1 MRITAVYPGTF
12 DPFTNG
18 HIDLV
23 RRALRIFPRLI
34 VAVAR
39 NPQKGP
45 LFTLEERLA
54 IIREAIGGLA
64 GVELD
69 TFDALTVDY
78 VRKKGAQVILRGIR
92 AVSDFESEFAMA
104 LMNRKI
110 SEEVETVFLMPNQA
124 FTYLSSRL
132 VKEVALLGGNVE
144 DLVPP
149 LASKLL
155 KERASQT
162 LSSGRSSL

>member
-1 MRITAVYPGTF
+1 MQVIAVYPGTF

-23 RRALRIFPRLI
+23 QRALRLFPRLI

-39 NPQKGP
+39 NPQKLA

-54 IIREAIGGLA
+54 IIGEAVRDVP
-64 GVELD
+64 GVEVD
-69 TFDALTVDY
+69 TFEALTVDY
-78 VRKKGAQVILRGIR
+78 VRRKGARVIIRGVR
-92 AVSDFESEFAMA
+92 AVSDFETEFAMA
-104 LMNRKI
+104 LMNRKL
-110 SEEVETVFLMPNQA
+110 SEDVETVFLMPNLSYT
-124 FTYLSSRL
+124 FLSSRL
-132 VKEVALLGGNVE
+132 VKEVALLGGNVD

-162 LSSGRSSL
+162 HSSGRG

>member
-1 MRITAVYPGTF
+1 MRVTAVYPGTF

-39 NPQKGP
+39 NPQKSP

-64 GVELD
+64 GVEMD

-78 VRKKGAQVILRGIR
+78 VRQ
-92 AVSDFESEFAMA
+92 
-104 LMNRKI
+104 
-110 SEEVETVFLMPNQA
+110 
-124 FTYLSSRL
+124 
-132 VKEVALLGGNVE
+132 
-144 DLVPP
+144 
-149 LASKLL
+149 
-155 KERASQT
+155 
-162 LSSGRSSL
+162 

>member
-1 MRITAVYPGTF
+1 MQVTAVYPGTF

-39 NPQKGP
+39 NPQKAP
-45 LFTLEERLA
+45 LFTLEDRLA
-54 IIREAIGGLA
+54 IIREAVGRLTE
-64 GVELD
+64 VEVD

-78 VRKKGAQVILRGIR
+78 VRKKGAQVILRGVR
-92 AVSDFESEFAMA
+92 AVSDFEAEFAMA

-110 SEEVETVFLMPNQA
+110 SGDVETVFLMPNQA
-124 FTYLSSRL
+124 YTYLSSRL
-132 VKEVALLGGNVE
+132 VKEVALLGGNVD

-149 LASKLL
+149 LAARLL
-155 KERASQT
+155 KQRATHNTSQG
-162 LSSGRSSL
+162 GRSA

>member
-1 MRITAVYPGTF
+1 MQVTVVYPGTF

-23 RRALRIFPRLI
+23 LRALRIFPRLV

-39 NPQKGP
+39 NPHKSP
-45 LFTLEERLA
+45 LFAVEERLA
-54 IIREAIGGLA
+54 IIQEAIGGLG
-64 GVELD
+64 GVEID
-69 TFDALTVDY
+69 TFDDLTVDY
-78 VRKKGAQVILRGIR
+78 VRKKGAQVILRGVR
-92 AVSDFESEFAMA
+92 AVSDFEAEFAMA

-110 SEEVETVFLMPNQA
+110 SEDVETVFLMPNQA
-124 FTYLSSRL
+124 YTYLSSRL
-132 VKEVALLGGNVE
+132 VKEVALLGGNVD

-155 KERASQT
+155 KEHARRAHS
-162 LSSGRSSL
+162 

>member
-1 MRITAVYPGTF
+1 VYPGTF

-23 RRALRIFPRLI
+23 RRALRIFPRLV

-39 NPQKGP
+39 NPHKSP
-45 LFTLEERLA
+45 LFTVRQRLA
-54 IIREAIGGLA
+54 IIRDAIGALPR
-64 GVELD
+64 VEVD
-69 TFDALTVDY
+69 TFDDLTVDY
-78 VRKKGAQVILRGIR
+78 VRKKGAQVILRGVR
-92 AVSDFESEFAMA
+92 AVSDFEAEFAMA

-110 SEEVETVFLMPNQA
+110 SEDIETVFLMPNLA
-124 FTYLSSRL
+124 YTYLSSRL
-132 VKEVALLGGNVE
+132 VKEVALLGGNVD

-155 KERASQT
+155 TERASQGH
-162 LSSGRSSL
+162 SQRRGGGK

>member
-1 MRITAVYPGTF
+1 MHVTAVYPGTF

-23 RRALRIFPRLI
+23 RRALRLFPRLI

-39 NPQKGP
+39 NPQKAP
-45 LFTLEERLA
+45 LFTLEDRLA
-54 IIREAIGGLA
+54 IIREA
-64 GVELD
+64 VESLSRVEVD

-78 VRKKGAQVILRGIR
+78 VRKKGAQVILRGVR

-110 SEEVETVFLMPNQA
+110 SEEIETVFLMPNQA
-124 FTYLSSRL
+124 YTYLSSRL
-132 VKEVALLGGNVE
+132 VKEVALLGGNVD

-149 LASKLL
+149 LAAKLL
-155 KERASQT
+155 KEHASHAHP
-162 LSSGRSSL
+162 

>member
-1 MRITAVYPGTF
+1 MQIIAVYPGTF

-23 RRALRIFPRLI
+23 QRALRLFPRLI

-39 NPQKGP
+39 NPQKLP

-54 IIREAIGGLA
+54 IINEAVRDVP
-64 GVELD
+64 GVEVD
-69 TFDALTVDY
+69 TFEALTVDY
-78 VRKKGAQVILRGIR
+78 VWRKGARVIIRGVR
-92 AVSDFESEFAMA
+92 AVSDFETEFAMA
-104 LMNRKI
+104 LMNRKL
-110 SEEVETVFLMPNQA
+110 SEDVETVFLMPNLSYT
-124 FTYLSSRL
+124 FLSSRL
-132 VKEVALLGGNVE
+132 VKEVALLGGNVD

-149 LASKLL
+149 LASRLL

-162 LSSGRSSL
+162 HSSGRG

>member
-1 MRITAVYPGTF
+1 MHVIAVYPGTF

-23 RRALRIFPRLI
+23 QRALRLFPRLI

-39 NPQKGP
+39 NPQKLA

-54 IIREAIGGLA
+54 IIGEAVRDGP
-64 GVELD
+64 GVEVD
-69 TFDALTVDY
+69 TFEALTVDY
-78 VRKKGAQVILRGIR
+78 VRRKGARVIIRGVR
-92 AVSDFESEFAMA
+92 AVSDFETEFAMA
-104 LMNRKI
+104 LMNRKL
-110 SEEVETVFLMPNQA
+110 SEDVETVFLMPNLSYT
-124 FTYLSSRL
+124 FLSSRL
-132 VKEVALLGGNVE
+132 VKEVALLGGNVD

-162 LSSGRSSL
+162 HSSGRG

>member
-39 NPQKGP
+39 NPQKSP

-54 IIREAIGGLA
+54 IIRDAIADLPRLE
-64 GVELD
+64 VD

-78 VRKKGAQVILRGIR
+78 VRKKGAQVILRGVR

-149 LASKLL
+149 LDRGRPRATVPRATVLSKD
-155 KERASQT
+155 S
-162 LSSGRSSL
+162 

>member
-1 MRITAVYPGTF
+1 MQVTVVYPGTF

-39 NPQKGP
+39 NPQKTP

-54 IIREAIGGLA
+54 IIHDAIGRLPE
-64 GVELD
+64 VEVD

-78 VRKKGAQVILRGIR
+78 VRRKGAQVILRGIR

-110 SEEVETVFLMPNQA
+110 SEDVETVFLMPNQA

-132 VKEVALLGGNVE
+132 VKEVALLGGNVD
-144 DLVPP
+144 DLVPS
-149 LASKLL
+149 LAAKLL
-155 KERASQT
+155 KERATQTHSQ
-162 LSSGRSSL
+162 GREV

>member
-1 MRITAVYPGTF
+1 MQVTVVYPGTF

-23 RRALRIFPRLI
+23 RRALRIFPRLV

-39 NPQKGP
+39 NPHKSP
-45 LFTLEERLA
+45 LFAVEERLA
-54 IIREAIGGLA
+54 IIQEAIGGLG
-64 GVELD
+64 GVEID
-69 TFDALTVDY
+69 TFDDLTVDY
-78 VRKKGAQVILRGIR
+78 VRKKGAQVILRGVR
-92 AVSDFESEFAMA
+92 AVSDFEAEFAMA

-110 SEEVETVFLMPNQA
+110 SEDVETVFLMPNQA
-124 FTYLSSRL
+124 YTYLSSRL
-132 VKEVALLGGNVE
+132 VKEVALLGGNVD

-155 KERASQT
+155 KECARRGHS
-162 LSSGRSSL
+162 